1 MNSKILVTGSEG
13 FIGSHI
19 VEKLVKKGYNVKALV
34 LYNFNNSYGWLDTLD
49 KKISKEIE
57 VITGDIRD
65 LGFLLKV
72 TKNIDVIFHLAAL
85 ISIPYSYK
93 TPYSNLESN
102 VLGSYNVLEASKMNN
117 VKKIIMTSTSE
128 VYGTAQKIPID
139 ETHPINPQSPYAASK
154 AAADKISLSYNKS
167 FDLPVSIIR
176 PFNTF
181 GPRQSLRA
189 IIPSIISQLV
199 SGKKIIN
206 IGDVAPKRDF
216 TYINDTVD
224 AFLLSINSKKIIGQE
239 INLGSGFDI
248 SISQILKILK
258 NDFQFDFR
266 IRVNK
271 ERLRPKKSEVYRLI
285 ASNSKAKKLLKWKP
299 KYNGLN
305 GFKEGLEKTIKWYR
319 EPNNLKYFKASDYNI

>member
-1 MNSKILVTGSEG
+1 M
-13 FIGSHI
+13 
-19 VEKLVKKGYNVKALV
+19 
-34 LYNFNNSYGWLDTLD
+34 DTLD

-181 GPRQSLRA
+181 GPRQSLR
-189 IIPSIISQLV
+189 
-199 SGKKIIN
+199 GN
-206 IGDVAPKRDF
+206 
-216 TYINDTVD
+216 Y
-224 AFLLSINSKKIIGQE
+224 SINYFSVSFRE
-239 INLGSGFDI
+239 
-248 SISQILKILK
+248 K
-258 NDFQFDFR
+258 N
-266 IRVNK
+266 N
-271 ERLRPKKSEVYRLI
+271 
-285 ASNSKAKKLLKWKP
+285 
-299 KYNGLN
+299 
-305 GFKEGLEKTIKWYR
+305 
-319 EPNNLKYFKASDYNI
+319 

>member
-13 FIGSHI
+13 FIGSHV

-102 VLGSYNVLEASKMNN
+102 VLGSFNVLEASKMNN

-206 IGDVAPKRDF
+206 IGDIAPKRDF

-258 NDFQFDFR
+258 SDFQFDFR
-266 IRVNK
+266 IKVNK

-285 ASNSKAKKLLKWKP
+285 ASNVKAKKLLKWNP

-305 GFKEGLEKTIKWYR
+305 GFKEGLKKTIKWYR
-319 EPNNLKYFKASDYNI
+319 ETNNLKYFKASDYNI